1 MPPAPWRCSGVRLR
15 HVRGGYQALAAAITL
30 QALQEWE
37 ALQRNGRDGPP
48 WPEGGE
54 RGELLEFFAS
64 EWCRALCDWGGL
76 DYFRLRA
83 LTIDAPPVPPEAAPR
98 KNTTAWPRKN
108 TIAWRVLEALQ
119 RGPVRAPRLARDL
132 GCDTSTVNDLLV
144 RLLQE
149 GKVRR
154 EGSRWTGYTYYL
166 VATEGEAST
175 APSER

>member
-1 MPPAPWRCSGVRLR
+1 MPRKPWTCSGVRLR
-15 HVRGGYQALAAAITL
+15 HVRGGYQALAVAVVL
-30 QALQEWE
+30 QALQEWGR
-37 ALQRNGRDGPP
+37 LRHNGHDGPP
-48 WPEGGE
+48 WPLAGE
-54 RGELLEFFAS
+54 RGELQEFFAS

-83 LTIDAPPVPPEAAPR
+83 LTIDAPPEAPEAAPP
-98 KNTTAWPRKN
+98 KPTAPRKN

-132 GCDTSTVNDLLV
+132 GCDTSTVNDLLI

-149 GKVRR
+149 GKVKR

-166 VATEGEAST
+166 TPEGEAST
-175 APSER
+175 TPAER

>member
-1 MPPAPWRCSGVRLR
+1 MPRKRWTCSGVRLR

-37 ALQRNGRDGPP
+37 VLRRNGHGGGPP

-54 RGELLEFFAS
+54 LGELQEFFS
-64 EWCRALCDWGGL
+64 STWCQTLCDAAGL

-83 LTIDAPPVPPEAAPR
+83 LTIDAPPVPPEAAPPEP
-98 KNTTAWPRKN
+98 TAPQEN

-119 RGPVRAPRLARDL
+119 RGPVRAPSLARDL
-132 GCDTSTVNDLLV
+132 GCDTSTVYDLLI
-144 RLLQE
+144 RLLRA

-154 EGSRWTGYTYYL
+154 EGSRWTGYVYYL

-175 APSER
+175 TPAER